1 MELLCGLELSEGMPI
16 AITMAHQD
24 TSADH
29 EMHLERRT
37 VPREVRSDCWPDCCP
52 SEEDAESLEA
62 AARLNTPSIVLGDIG
77 KVLGVVVVAIFLIDL
92 GLYALHIH

>member
-1 MELLCGLELSEGMPI
+1 M
-16 AITMAHQD
+16 
-24 TSADH
+24 
-29 EMHLERRT
+29 T
-37 VPREVRSDCWPDCCP
+37 VQ
-52 SEEDAESLEA
+52 A